1 MPTGRCLLK
10 EHRVYLGTRPIPITL
25 FSVQREL
32 HSRIREFTS
41 RRGVLV
47 AIRYKDEGKQMFG
60 ITEGRYVVL
69 SLSYTQPEL
78 DSCLPKSSDL
88 AAFICQAATAA
99 CQDGRCLEALGMAQ
113 RALTVKAECAQA
125 HFLVGTAVD
134 ELGLF
139 NDAIRE
145 YQSALR
151 INPDFVEAHH
161 NLGIVYGKH
170 SRTDDAIREFHA
182 ALHINPN
189 LARPHYGLGQVY
201 LQQPLADL
209 ASPRSNRAKSSEG
222 KSPHIRGESATFSQ
236 ILGCPSQQNTLSDNK
251 SLRVRNP
258 HIYGHAS
265 GQDDTVKCRDLLNK
279 MVRRRH

>member
-161 NLGIVYGKH
+161 NLGWRHLGLTVPRAVRGNLPTYGGNRQHFPRYWGVPASKILWVTTSH
-170 SRTDDAIREFHA
+170 S
-182 ALHINPN
+182 
-189 LARPHYGLGQVY
+189 GC
-201 LQQPLADL
+201 
-209 ASPRSNRAKSSEG
+209 
-222 KSPHIRGESATFSQ
+222 ATPTYTGMPVGRMIQ
-236 ILGCPSQQNTLSDNK
+236 
-251 SLRVRNP
+251 
-258 HIYGHAS
+258 
-265 GQDDTVKCRDLLNK
+265 
-279 MVRRRH
+279 